1 MGATTSQNATFKLKT
16 NGNVV
21 NSTSTGA
28 TSYNYSYTVTQDA
41 LELEGTSTINSEVQP
56 NPLQWLLHLQFK
68 LLLFL
73 LG

>member
-1 MGATTSQNATFKLKT
+1 MNLTNPVAGSTNFYNSGSSVIVSATTSQNATFKLKA

-41 LELEGTSTINSEVQP
+41 ALELEGTSTINE
-56 NPLQWLLHLQFK
+56 
-68 LLLFL
+68 
-73 LG
+73 